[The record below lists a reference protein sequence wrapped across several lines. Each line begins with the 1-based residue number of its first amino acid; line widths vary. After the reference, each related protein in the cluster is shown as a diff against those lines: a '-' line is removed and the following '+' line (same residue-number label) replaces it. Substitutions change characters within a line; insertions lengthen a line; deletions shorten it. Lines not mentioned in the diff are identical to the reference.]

1 MSVFRFY
8 LVLQVLFVLNEGFSQ
23 DMNREELIYLTASYT
38 GDRYENGRPKI
49 PSDLLKRAERISI
62 DVAWQILDNEGY
74 KAQYEGNWETLNSEV
89 IVGRAVTAMYLPSRP
104 DVEKQILSRGH
115 KNGRIGN
122 SNSWPIEQLEKDDVY
137 VADAFGKTIGGTL
150 IGDNLANAIYGKTGK
165 GVIFYGASRDK
176 EGLAMIEGFNAYV
189 KNWNPTFLK
198 NVMLG
203 GLNTPI
209 HIGDAIVMP
218 GDLVLAKADG
228 VVFIPAHLAEKV
240 IETAEFIELRDAF
253 GHTMLREGVY
263 SSGEIDNEWTAAIKE
278 HFLKWIKQERF
289 NASLSIEQIEQFMEH
304 RTW

>member
-1 MSVFRFY
+1 MTAFRNY
-8 LVLQVLFVLNEGFSQ
+8 LVLLLLFVISEGFSQ
-23 DMNREELIYLTASYT
+23 VIDREELIYLTSSYT
-38 GDRYENGRPKI
+38 GDRYEDGRPKI
-49 PSDLLKRAERISI
+49 SNDLLQRAEHISI

-74 KAQYEGNWETLNSEV
+74 FAQYEGDWKTLNSEV

-104 DVEKQILSRGH
+104 DVESQILKRGH
-115 KNGRIGN
+115 NNGRKGN
-122 SNSWPIEQLEKDDVY
+122 SNSWPIEQLQKGDVY

-150 IGDNLANAIYGKTGK
+150 IGDNLANAIYAKTGK

-176 EGLAMIEGFNAYV
+176 EGLATIQGFNAYV

-209 HIGDAIVMP
+209 HIGDALVMP
-218 GDLVLAKADG
+218 GDLVLAKAEG

-240 IETAEFIELRDAF
+240 IESAEFIELRDAF
-253 GHTMLREGVY
+253 GHSMLRDGVY
-263 SSGEIDNEWTAAIKE
+263 SSGEIDNEWTTAIKE
-278 HFLKWIKQERF
+278 HFLKWIKQERS
-289 NASLSIEQIEQFMEH
+289 NASLSIEQIEQFMKQ